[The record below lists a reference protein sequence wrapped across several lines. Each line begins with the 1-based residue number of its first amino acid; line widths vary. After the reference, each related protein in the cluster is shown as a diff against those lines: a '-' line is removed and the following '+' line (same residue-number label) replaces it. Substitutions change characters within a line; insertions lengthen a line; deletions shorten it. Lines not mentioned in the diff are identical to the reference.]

1 MNLTPPHPALSPPL
15 RPFAA
20 GRSADQLSAPPR
32 HRLSAAQVLE
42 LSLSRRAPLPD
53 VQLNMSV
60 REVVQM
66 LRDDEAFSRK
76 VLPDAL
82 VSEYP
87 TTSSLPS

>member
-1 MNLTPPHPALSPPL
+1 M
-15 RPFAA
+15 
-20 GRSADQLSAPPR
+20 
-32 HRLSAAQVLE
+32 LE
-42 LSLSRRAPLPD
+42 LDLSRRTPLPD

-87 TTSSLPS
+87 TTASLPS